1 MPQQAFASFDP
12 ISIPPKASISPAA
25 AYSKSRE
32 LLSLVYGQGFSQAKT
47 AYDYEMF
54 ATDLR
59 REFPDAVPAQGR
71 IAGTDEHVSWILG
84 SQTVAVWSPE
94 MSVGVTGYSNQVC
107 NH

>member
-1 MPQQAFASFDP
+1 MLQQAFASVDP
-12 ISIPPKASISPAA
+12 ISTPAKASVSPAV

-32 LLSLVYGQGFSQAKT
+32 LLGLVYGQGFSQAKT

-54 ATDLR
+54 ASDLR
-59 REFPDAVPAQGR
+59 REFSDAVPAKGR
-71 IAGTDEHVSWILG
+71 VAGTDEHVSWILG

-94 MSVGVTGYSNQVC
+94 MSVGVTGYSNRVC